1 MFKDSKTIEAWF
13 GTQREEPIEEVFTQ
27 IHAAL
32 MQLYQR
38 PLTPVQRITFLEAF
52 RTALPV
58 EIARAAKAFYAD
70 RPLPLGQPEREML
83 GRIHAVLSS
92 MEEQYW
98 ACGEAFA
105 EQPDGDVQKLQVAG
119 ALQRCVHAMVTRMIE
134 DYRARQ
140 VIDPVL
146 WELLHR
152 TLDKAASAGAGTI
165 SVGDPLN
172 PHGSST
178 INATYGR
185 AALLAAA
192 QAGAMT
198 PRVLDA
204 TLALTALLEPFIDC
218 SWQPMGGATDASH
231 EVTRTGR
238 IRIIKAA
245 GMTHF
250 LNNTRLSG
258 ALNAFGQKVATG
270 EPIASLDALPISRSE
285 VSGLLARLN
294 RVWCGSGEIRGT
306 ERERTQDHAE
316 MASGVYAIY
325 QLMTGKEFALP
336 REFHVYVASGRPGD
350 GTATVKDREAATAG
364 GDSGTWTV
372 LDRSGEGLRAVRPI
386 EGGRVGRGRL
396 MGIRMNG
403 DDTKPITSPAE
414 VRWVQEV
421 RGTSISSGVKMLPGR
436 VVAVPARVWGGKD
449 GKQYQGVAP
458 AFILD
463 HGNPPKLIVPTG
475 WWFDERLVDIHFNG
489 VFPKLKMGELVM
501 RGVDFELGRFTF
513 DGRPPQGMLA
523 NRYM

>member
-1 MFKDSKTIEAWF
+1 MFKDPKTIEAWF

-32 MQLYQR
+32 LQLYQR
-38 PLTPVQRITFLEAF
+38 PLAPVQRITFLEAV
-52 RTALPV
+52 RTALPT

-83 GRIHAVLSS
+83 GRIHSVMSAL
-92 MEEQYW
+92 EEQYW
-98 ACGEAFA
+98 ACGEEFA
-105 EQPDGDVQKLQVAG
+105 KEPESDTRTLQVAG

-140 VIDPVL
+140 VIDPVM

-152 TLDKAASAGAGTI
+152 TLDKAASCGVGAV
-165 SVGDPLN
+165 SVSDPLN
-172 PHGSST
+172 PHGRST

-198 PRVLDA
+198 PRILDA

-218 SWQPMGGATDASH
+218 SWQPMGNTVDATH

-258 ALNAFGQKVATG
+258 ALNAFAQKVATG

-294 RVWCGSGEIRGT
+294 RVWCGAGEIRGT
-306 ERERTQDHAE
+306 ERERTEDRAE
-316 MASGVYAIY
+316 MASGIYAIY
-325 QLMTGKEFALP
+325 KLITEKEFALP
-336 REFHVYVASGRPGD
+336 REFHVYSASGRPGD
-350 GTATVKDREAATAG
+350 GSATVKDREGATASG
-364 GDSGTWTV
+364 ESGTWTV
-372 LDRSGEGLRAVRPI
+372 LDRSGEGLRAVRPVD
-386 EGGRVGRGRL
+386 GGRVGRGRL
-396 MGIRMNG
+396 MGIRMN
-403 DDTKPITSPAE
+403 DDAKSVSCLAE
-414 VRWVQEV
+414 VRWVQEI

-436 VVAVPARVWGGKD
+436 VIPVPARVWGGKD

-463 HGNPPKLIVPTG
+463 HGNAPKLVVPTG
-475 WWFDERLVDIHFNG
+475 WWSDERLVDIHFNG
-489 VFPKLKMGELVM
+489 VFPKIRMGELLM

-513 DGRPPQGMLA
+513 EGRPPQGLLA